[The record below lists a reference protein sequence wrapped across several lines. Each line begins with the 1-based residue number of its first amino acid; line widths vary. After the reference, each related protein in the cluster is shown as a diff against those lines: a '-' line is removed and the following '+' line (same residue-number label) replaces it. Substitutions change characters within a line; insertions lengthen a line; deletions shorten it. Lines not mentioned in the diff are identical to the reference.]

1 MSSSSTLVWNNVVGL
16 HDVATAENVDA
27 WSRQRT
33 AEKNSAKREA
43 MEEKKREKKR
53 KAEDEEAGD
62 PRLAALLWELEP
74 DKVPHVLAS
83 VVP

>member
-53 KAEDEEAGD
+53 KAEDEEASSLSPGAVLELALA
-62 PRLAALLWELEP
+62 PRTLF
-74 DKVPHVLAS
+74 
-83 VVP
+83 